1 MKSYTRRGVWI
12 PPPTQT
18 GERQGLSV
26 PSYNRQPLYYLQ
38 SPAKVDIKISECT
51 HLSWSTVDMKE
62 MTQTCCLKPSLP
74 PEKAPSSKGGGF
86 NEFFYLKSEKPRKV
100 TVLTSPPTMVPYRS
114 FLFFVFCFSLDT
126 SGAPWALRKKKRNV
140 PLQRQIF
147 KLVKIKKKKKA
158 ASWLWVDDV
167 QNSAKP
173 CGFQSEWS
181 VLPADHYAGL
191 RLLTL
196 PGYPT
201 CGSVVVYEAQRSFH
215 TTQITNL
222 TVPLSTAHLN
232 WFLPIMWLQWC
243 QFFFFFFFTFWAM
256 PFLPSTC
263 PPPGGARK

>member
-1 MKSYTRRGVWI
+1 M
-12 PPPTQT
+12 
-18 GERQGLSV
+18 
-26 PSYNRQPLYYLQ
+26 
-38 SPAKVDIKISECT
+38 
-51 HLSWSTVDMKE
+51 
-62 MTQTCCLKPSLP
+62 
-74 PEKAPSSKGGGF
+74 
-86 NEFFYLKSEKPRKV
+86 
-100 TVLTSPPTMVPYRS
+100 
-114 FLFFVFCFSLDT
+114 
-126 SGAPWALRKKKRNV
+126 
-140 PLQRQIF
+140 
-147 KLVKIKKKKKA
+147 
-158 ASWLWVDDV
+158 SWLWVDDV

-243 QFFFFFFFTFWAM
+243 QFFFFF
-256 PFLPSTC
+256 LLSEQCPSF
-263 PPPGGARK
+263 PPPARPQAVQENSRGDFARERERDCRKKVTQNLIISMIFADLVQLESGCCYLWFWEPLIILIKISLLLIQ